1 MARPKQ
7 FDPDVALD
15 AAIDVFREHGYAGT
29 SAEMLVEAM
38 HIGKQSLYNTFGGKW
53 PLYCAALER
62 YAAAETAGHIEAL
75 GSAPTALGGVEA
87 MMKRVVAEARLACL
101 GTHSI
106 SEFGDAREGTEE
118 LARIRQSAGRSLRT
132 ALATRLRQAQRDGEA
147 SAELDVQHAAGFL
160 IANIAGI
167 RLAARG
173 GAGDA
178 ELRALARLSLQ
189 ALK

>member
-7 FDPDVALD
+7 FDPDQALD

-38 HIGKQSLYNTFGGKW
+38 QIGKQSLYNTFGGKW

-62 YAAAETAGHIEAL
+62 YAAAETAGHLEAL
-75 GSAPTALGGVEA
+75 NGAPTALAGLEA

-101 GTHSI
+101 GTHSV
-106 SEFGDAREGTEE
+106 SEFGEGREGSEE
-118 LARIRQSAGRSLRT
+118 LARIRQAAGRGLRT
-132 ALATRLRQAQRDGEA
+132 GLAARLRQAQQDGELA
-147 SAELDVQHAAGFL
+147 AELDVQHAAGFL